1 MVSLKNI
8 RGKSRV
14 SRTRSAPTAT
24 TARVSRSARPSSA
37 PARINL
43 NKESILGMTK
53 TQARQALRSTTPM
66 TFYRKGR
73 AGLILWAL
81 LLIAAT
87 QPASGFGLRH
97 NFAVPT
103 NSAPVKAKH
112 WWEAFHAKETSTATQ
127 IAQQAT
133 ILGTA
138 YATGS
143 GTATGAVALGQF
155 TSTAYGKYV
164 VVMTIIAFLIHSILQ
179 YGQARMM
186 RQTQREQ
193 LSMLDKQMAHQAQM
207 MQMLMNSQV
216 ASPRGRRRRVITA
229 NSVARLA
236 ITAN

>member
-1 MVSLKNI
+1 
-8 RGKSRV
+8 
-14 SRTRSAPTAT
+14 
-24 TARVSRSARPSSA
+24 
-37 PARINL
+37 
-43 NKESILGMTK
+43 MTK

-112 WWEAFHAKETSTATQ
+112 WWEAFRAKETSVAAQ
-127 IAQQAT
+127 VAQQGVLLT
-133 ILGTA
+133 TA
-138 YATGS
+138 YTTGS
-143 GTATGAVALGQF
+143 GTATTAVAISQF

-164 VVMTIIAFLIHSILQ
+164 VVMLIIAFLINSILQ

-186 RQTQREQ
+186 RQSQKEQ
-193 LSMLDKQMAHQAQM
+193 LSMIDKQMAHQTRM
-207 MQMLMNSQV
+207 MQMLLNSRV
-216 ASPRGRRRRVITA
+216 ASPRARRRVITA

-236 ITAN
+236 ITAA

>member
-14 SRTRSAPTAT
+14 SRARSAPTAT
-24 TARVSRSARPSSA
+24 TTRVSRSIRPRSA

-43 NKESILGMTK
+43 NKESILDMTK
-53 TQARQALRSTTPM
+53 TQAREALRSTTPM

-112 WWEAFHAKETSTATQ
+112 WWGAFRAKETSAATQ
-127 IAQQAT
+127 IAQQGV
-133 ILGTA
+133 ILTTA
-138 YATGS
+138 YTTGS
-143 GTATGAVALGQF
+143 GTATTAVALGQF

-179 YGQARMM
+179 YGQARML
-186 RQTQREQ
+186 RQTQTEQ
-193 LSMLDKQMAHQAQM
+193 LAMLARQMAHQTQM

-216 ASPRGRRRRVITA
+216 DSPRGRRRVITA

>member
-1 MVSLKNI
+1 MVSLKNV
-8 RGKSRV
+8 RGNSSV
-14 SRTRSAPTAT
+14 SRARSVPSAN
-24 TARVSRSARPSSA
+24 TARVSRSIRPSSA

-43 NKESILGMTK
+43 NKESILDMTK
-53 TQARQALRSTTPM
+53 TQAREALRSTTPM

-73 AGLILWAL
+73 AGLVLWAL

-97 NFAVPT
+97 NFTTPT
-103 NSAPVKAKH
+103 NLAPVKAKR
-112 WWEAFHAKETSTATQ
+112 WWDAFHAKETPSAMQ

-138 YATGS
+138 YTTGS

-164 VVMTIIAFLIHSILQ
+164 VVMLIIAFLINAILQ

-186 RQTQREQ
+186 RQSQKEQ
-193 LSMLDKQMAHQAQM
+193 LAMIDKQMAHQTRM
-207 MQMLMNSQV
+207 MEMLINSR
-216 ASPRGRRRRVITA
+216 ATSPRGRRRPITA